1 MEWYI
6 FLAVI
11 GIYVLISLLIL
22 PMQYR
27 FLIALK
33 AEEEKNWLK
42 GKKQGD
48 MYDAM
53 NAGELSLHGN
63 MQGNPL
69 FFLANLFA
77 SLLYRVKH
85 RGDSM

>member
-1 MEWYI
+1 MELYI
-6 FLAVI
+6 FLAI
-11 GIYVLISLLIL
+11 FGLYVLISLLIL

-33 AEEEKNWLK
+33 AEEQKNRLK
-42 GKKQGD
+42 GKKQGE

-69 FFLANLFA
+69 FFLANLLA
-77 SLLYRVKH
+77 SILYRLKH
-85 RGDSM
+85 

>member
-1 MEWYI
+1 MELYI
-6 FLAVI
+6 FLAI
-11 GIYVLISLLIL
+11 LGLYVLISLLIL

-27 FLIALK
+27 FLITLK
-33 AEEEKNWLK
+33 AEEEKNRLK
-42 GKKQGD
+42 GKKQGE

-69 FFLANLFA
+69 FLLANLFA
-77 SLLYRVKH
+77 SILYRVKH
-85 RGDSM
+85 RGDRQ

>member
-1 MEWYI
+1 MELYI
-6 FLAVI
+6 FLAVF
-11 GIYVLISLLIL
+11 GLYVLISLLIL

-33 AEEEKNWLK
+33 AEEEKHRLK

-53 NAGELSLHGN
+53 NAGELSLHSN

-77 SLLYRVKH
+77 SILYKVRH
-85 RGDSM
+85 GGDRK

>member
-1 MEWYI
+1 MEFTI

-11 GIYVLISLLIL
+11 GLYVLISLLIV

-33 AEEEKNWLK
+33 AEEEKNRLI
-42 GKKQGD
+42 GKKQGE

-69 FFLANLFA
+69 FFLANVLA
-77 SLLYRVKH
+77 SVLYRLKH
-85 RGDSM
+85 R

>member
-1 MEWYI
+1 LELTI
-6 FLAVI
+6 FLAII
-11 GIYVLISLLIL
+11 GLYVLISLLIL

-33 AEEEKNWLK
+33 ADEEKNRLR
-42 GKKQGD
+42 GKKQGE

-53 NAGELSLHGN
+53 NASELSLHGN

-77 SLLYRVKH
+77 SILYRVKH
-85 RGDSM
+85 SAGRK

>member
-1 MEWYI
+1 LELTI
-6 FLAVI
+6 FLAII
-11 GIYVLISLLIL
+11 GLYVLIPLLIL
-22 PMQYR
+22 PTQYR

-33 AEEEKNWLK
+33 ADEEKNRLR
-42 GKKQGD
+42 GKKQGE

-53 NAGELSLHGN
+53 NASELSLHGN

-77 SLLYRVKH
+77 SILYRVKH
-85 RGDSM
+85 SVGRK

>member
-1 MEWYI
+1 MELII
-6 FLAVI
+6 FLGVF
-11 GIYVLISLLIL
+11 GLYVLISLLIL

-27 FLIALK
+27 FLVALK
-33 AEEEKNWLK
+33 AEEQKNRLK
-42 GKKQGD
+42 GKKQGE

-63 MQGNPL
+63 MQGNPV

-77 SLLYRVKH
+77 SILYRMKH
-85 RGDSM
+85 RGDRK

>member
-1 MEWYI
+1 VELTI
-6 FLAVI
+6 FLAII
-11 GIYVLISLLIL
+11 GLYVLISLLIL

-33 AEEEKNWLK
+33 ADEEKNRLR
-42 GKKQGD
+42 GKKQGE

-53 NAGELSLHGN
+53 NASELSLHGN

-77 SLLYRVKH
+77 SILYRVKH
-85 RGDSM
+85 SAGRK

>member
-1 MEWYI
+1 MELSI
-6 FLAVI
+6 FLAI
-11 GIYVLISLLIL
+11 FGLYVLISLLIL

-33 AEEEKNWLK
+33 AEEEKNRLK
-42 GKKQGD
+42 GKNQGE

-53 NAGELSLHGN
+53 NVGELSLHGN

-69 FFLANLFA
+69 FFLANFFA
-77 SLLYRVKH
+77 SILYRVKH
-85 RGDSM
+85 R